1 MCVRG
6 VLAVLG
12 LQLGSQIVSL
22 WSIVTVEINLQG
34 GEGLD
39 NNLGGRNKFFSHARE
54 KRGYVRGSWAVLGV

>member
-39 NNLGGRNKFFSHARE
+39 NNLGGRNNFFFSARIMLE
-54 KRGYVRGSWAVLGV
+54 KNAAVYAVL

>member
-6 VLAVLG
+6 VLAVSG

-22 WSIVTVEINLQG
+22 WSIVMVEITLQG

-39 NNLGGRNKFFSHARE
+39 NNLGGRNKFFSLQE
-54 KRGYVRGSWAVLGV
+54 SC